1 MSSSPQVIVVPIN
14 EQPEEKINN
23 EEINITKDTQPSYWD
38 IIKMIIIFYAVV
50 GVVCYFFNKEWF
62 NYLYVTPWNYI
73 QSIFNKQ
80 PKQEAK

>member
-14 EQPEEKINN
+14 EQPEEKVN
-23 EEINITKDTQPSYWD
+23 NITKDTQQPSYWD
-38 IIKMIIIFYAVV
+38 IIKMIIIFYAVI

-80 PKQEAK
+80 Q

>member
-1 MSSSPQVIVVPIN
+1 MSSSPKVIVVPIN
-14 EQPEEKINN
+14 EQPEEKVN
-23 EEINITKDTQPSYWD
+23 NITDTQQPSYWD

-73 QSIFNKQ
+73 QSKFNKQ
-80 PKQEAK
+80 Q

>member
-14 EQPEEKINN
+14 EQPEEKVN
-23 EEINITKDTQPSYWD
+23 NITDTQTQPSYWD
-38 IIKMIIIFYAVV
+38 IIKMIIIFYAVI

-73 QSIFNKQ
+73 QSKFNKQ
-80 PKQEAK
+80 ETK